1 MPTTDTGK
9 KKTPPRLTKQQNAYL
24 DARNRGM
31 SVAMACRK
39 AGINSRQTVV
49 NWRNKN
55 PLFKEKEEEAAAAT
69 TDFVEDKL
77 MQLIAQENPTAII
90 FYLKTRA
97 KGRGW
102 SERPD
107 ITEKGE
113 YIQPN
118 ININVVTKPTPKE
131 ENGDGARKAD

>member
-1 MPTTDTGK
+1 MPATETGK
-9 KKTPPRLTKQQNAYL
+9 KKTPPRLTQQQKAYI

-39 AGINSRQTVV
+39 AGIQSRQTVV

-55 PLFKEKEEEAAAAT
+55 PLFKEKEEEADAST

-118 ININVVTKPTPKE
+118 ININVVATPTKDS
-131 ENGDGARKAD
+131 GDSTGKAD